1 MIDVPPP
8 LSLVAQ
14 RVLDFLASLAAAAA
28 VARSPCFL
36 RSAEEKEEEKEREKM
51 TYESSL
57 ATHSATATFGI
68 SGRGKKKVHIM
79 QLMRCY

>member
-36 RSAEEKEEEKEREKM
+36 RSAEEKEEEKEGEK
-51 TYESSL
+51 
-57 ATHSATATFGI
+57 
-68 SGRGKKKVHIM
+68 
-79 QLMRCY
+79 